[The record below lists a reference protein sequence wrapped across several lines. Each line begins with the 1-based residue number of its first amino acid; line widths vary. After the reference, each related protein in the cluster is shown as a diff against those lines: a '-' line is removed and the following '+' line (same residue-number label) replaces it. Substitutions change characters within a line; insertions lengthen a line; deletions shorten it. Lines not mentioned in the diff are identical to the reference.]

1 MVTRGCGVMHEPT
14 RSTQRQCRAKA
25 VWRSD
30 SAPRHGSCGKMPPIF
45 SQCAG
50 VTTRPFCVPR
60 GGRAG
65 YVSRVTTG
73 RASELSE
80 RRPRTMCVM
89 MMWGE
94 QSSKKNSTRELSRKA
109 HRFDTGTKK
118 NSSNLSLSHSTLA

>member
-25 VWRSD
+25 VWRRSD

-80 RRPRTMCVM
+80 RRPRTMRAYDDLG
-89 MMWGE
+89 GE
-94 QSSKKNSTRELSRKA
+94 QSSKKKFKEEFLNTTLSQ
-109 HRFDTGTKK
+109 HTGIVRDCQ
-118 NSSNLSLSHSTLA
+118 

>member
-1 MVTRGCGVMHEPT
+1 MVTRGCGVMYEPT

-25 VWRSD
+25 VWSD

-80 RRPRTMCVM
+80 RRPRTMRAYDDVGGTEFKEFYEC
-89 MMWGE
+89 
-94 QSSKKNSTRELSRKA
+94 KPLSQQ
-109 HRFDTGTKK
+109 TGT
-118 NSSNLSLSHSTLA
+118 N